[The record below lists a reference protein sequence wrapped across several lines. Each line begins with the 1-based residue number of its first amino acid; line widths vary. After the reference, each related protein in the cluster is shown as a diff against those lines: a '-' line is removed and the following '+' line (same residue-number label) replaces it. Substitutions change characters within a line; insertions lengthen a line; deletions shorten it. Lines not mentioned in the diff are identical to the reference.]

1 MNLILAPVTAT
12 VGRVVV
18 PQVNHISAENLVSTT
33 GAKDHSGKHTTY
45 TAGRLLVEELSSSSS
60 SGHSS
65 DEGIEQ
71 YQKEPGVRGT
81 PSRSASE
88 DLDIDLEEYN
98 EEPGTRKQRRGA
110 RTGDEATWKDESKVS
125 DKKARKKGPRLEGS
139 VENRSLTF
147 ADHLQNSPG
156 ISEDVWKEAMAGVP
170 LASSESFDMHLLP
183 SANDQTAG
191 LDDDGDDAFRR
202 RKRRKGKPTRSKDQV
217 SDLKWTADLP
227 LDDSLSHETLDD
239 ISCDSYV
246 PPQPTAGWDP
256 DSLEIDLD
264 DYLEGE
270 EGSAKVLDM
279 LAQTLEDSA
288 HSRVVGRRKERVDRE
303 EQRKKT
309 LSTSFETNVDDIEF
323 DTGAQR
329 NVPNIDKEKEL
340 DPESSNRN
348 VSNINKARQPQTGNG
363 KEKQRKEKET
373 RNGNVSNIDKVNE
386 VAAGK
391 VKGRRPKQQGKDDLE
406 LEDEEVGRGKGKKRK
421 EPQKRSATIAIMAAD
436 TGMSS
441 MPFEDDE
448 ESYSDEPTQ
457 DLSANINIRLWHG
470 QTTNI
475 DDDDDDDY
483 LLNDP
488 DHPSS
493 NLHDQRWEE
502 DSIAASELSLEEKQ
516 LVDKPPTSQQPL
528 RDRKPTSTTSQ
539 SAGNKE
545 EIVDR
550 LPDRPR
556 RSQPIAPGD
565 QQSSRQR
572 KPLSRPTAHRPY
584 HGIFYLLSF

>member
-1 MNLILAPVTAT
+1 MNLISAPVTAT

-18 PQVNHISAENLVSTT
+18 PQVNHISAENLVST
-33 GAKDHSGKHTTY
+33 SGKKDSSVKHTPY
-45 TAGRLLVEELSSSSS
+45 TAGRSLAEDLSSSSS
-60 SGHSS
+60 SGDSS

-110 RTGDEATWKDESKVS
+110 RTGDQATRKDESKAS
-125 DKKARKKGPRLEGS
+125 DKKAGKKGPRLEGS
-139 VENRSLTF
+139 VENRSLTL
-147 ADHLQNSPG
+147 ADHLQNSPA
-156 ISEDVWKEAMAGVP
+156 ISEDVWEEAMAGVP
-170 LASSESFDMHLLP
+170 LASSESYDMHLLP
-183 SANDQTAG
+183 SAKDQTAG
-191 LDDDGDDAFRR
+191 LDEDGDDAFRR
-202 RKRRKGKPTRSKDQV
+202 RKRRKGKPTRSNDPV

-227 LDDSLSHETLDD
+227 LDDSLSRETLDD

-246 PPQPTAGWDP
+246 PPQPTTGWDP

-270 EGSAKVLDM
+270 EGSAKVLDI
-279 LAQTLEDSA
+279 LSQTLEDSA
-288 HSRVVGRRKERVDRE
+288 QGRVVGRRKERVDRE

-329 NVPNIDKEKEL
+329 NVPNIDKDAE
-340 DPESSNRN
+340 PSNRN
-348 VSNINKARQPQTGNG
+348 VSNINKTREPQTGKG

-386 VAAGK
+386 DAAGK
-391 VKGRRPKQQGKDDLE
+391 VKGRRPKQPGKDELE
-406 LEDEEVGRGKGKKRK
+406 PEDEEVGRGKGKKRT
-421 EPQKRSATIAIMAAD
+421 EPQKRSATIPIMAAG
-436 TGMSS
+436 TAAGS

-457 DLSANINIRLWHG
+457 DLSANINIRLWQG

-475 DDDDDDDY
+475 DDDDDDDDDD

-488 DHPSS
+488 DHLSS

-528 RDRKPTSTTSQ
+528 RDRKLTSSTSQ
-539 SAGNKE
+539 PAGNKQ

-572 KPLSRPTAHRPY
+572 KPLPRTTAHRPY
-584 HGIFYLLSF
+584 HGIFILNITF